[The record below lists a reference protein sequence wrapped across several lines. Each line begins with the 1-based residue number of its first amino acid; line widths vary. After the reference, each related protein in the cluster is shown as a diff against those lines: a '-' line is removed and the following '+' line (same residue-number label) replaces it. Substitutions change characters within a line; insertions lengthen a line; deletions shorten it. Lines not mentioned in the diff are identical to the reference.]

1 MRGGNEQRKTELERQ
16 LTKRGRGYSILPQPT
31 GRVCVRVCEMGW
43 GVLLP
48 LSQKLDAGH
57 FWSRTPRIYSIWHTN
72 NDGNEYGMITTDSAR
87 WAGVKIS
94 FNFPRWRLGFEMV
107 GLNLFRYNN
116 VVKCPF
122 LLVRCSVFSK
132 KKTQCEELKE

>member
-1 MRGGNEQRKTELERQ
+1 
-16 LTKRGRGYSILPQPT
+16 
-31 GRVCVRVCEMGW
+31 
-43 GVLLP
+43 
-48 LSQKLDAGH
+48 
-57 FWSRTPRIYSIWHTN
+57 
-72 NDGNEYGMITTDSAR
+72 MITTDSAR

-122 LLVRCSVFSK
+122 LLVRCSAVPCFPK
-132 KKTQCEELKE
+132 KKTQCEGLKE